1 MQLPARWN
9 RALPA
14 LALALCAA
22 AFSPGAAAQAKVR
35 VGALK
40 TMAMVPL
47 YYAEREGYFKKEG
60 LDVEFI
66 ALSSGPAVASALS
79 GGSFEIGQTNV
90 VPTIFARS
98 SGQPFKIFGALT
110 YETVEPNGQITWLV
124 ASERSGVKTAKD
136 LAGKTVALN
145 ASGAFCE
152 MMTREH
158 LAKAGVPYDAVK
170 KLIVPFP
177 QMQAALELGN
187 ADAACT
193 IEPFR
198 TAMETSPKVK
208 ASAVGFG
215 GLPNLAAS
223 QRVMMDVLMVRDDWA
238 EKNADTMARFS
249 RAVNRALQDMRQQPQ
264 LFRQWMV
271 EDFRIDAPTA
281 SAMKVGAPF
290 TDLRVRPQ
298 DIAPMIEA
306 LQRHGML
313 KAPVKPG
320 DIVVE
325 VK

>member
-1 MQLPARWN
+1 MNCFRHSLTAC
-9 RALPA
+9 L
-14 LALALCAA
+14 L
-22 AFSPGAAAQAKVR
+22 GAALLAADPAWAQTKVR

-40 TMAMVPL
+40 TMAMVPI
-47 YYAEREGYFKKEG
+47 YHAEKEGYFRKEG

-66 ALSSGPAVASALS
+66 ALSSGPAVASALA

-110 YETVEPNGQITWLV
+110 YETVQPNGQITWLV
-124 ASERSGVKTAKD
+124 ASERSGVKSAKD

-145 ASGAFCE
+145 ATGAFCE

-158 LAKAGVPYDAVK
+158 LAKAGVPWDSVK
-170 KLIVPFP
+170 KLVVPFP

-198 TAMETSPKVK
+198 TAMEQSAKVK
-208 ASAVGFG
+208 ASAVGNG

-223 QRVMMDVLMVRDDWA
+223 QRVMMDVLMARDDWA
-238 EKNADTMARFS
+238 GRNGDTLSRFS
-249 RAVNRALQDMRQQPQ
+249 RAVNRALQDMQQKPG
-264 LFRQWMV
+264 LFRQWIV
-271 EDFRIDAPTA
+271 DEFRIDTAIAPQ
-281 SAMKVGAPF
+281 MKLGAPF
-290 TDLRVRPQ
+290 TDLRVQPQ
-298 DIAPMIEA
+298 DIAPMLDA

-313 KAPVKPG
+313 KAPVQANE
-320 DIVVE
+320 IVVE